1 MRVPYLLACWLV
13 LSCLLVS
20 DEVRNLYLY
29 EYVIGAERIGTAVA
43 TRICCAMGNSRSAER
58 LVPRWSSCDIAICV
72 SSTPALQCFSKNWGL
87 PIVRGSKRPL

>member
-1 MRVPYLLACWLV
+1 MPLTVRVPYLLACWLV
-13 LSCLLVS
+13 LGCLIVS
-20 DEVRNLYLY
+20 DEVRSLYLY

-72 SSTPALQCFSKNWGL
+72 SSTPALQCDFKK
-87 PIVRGSKRPL
+87 PRI